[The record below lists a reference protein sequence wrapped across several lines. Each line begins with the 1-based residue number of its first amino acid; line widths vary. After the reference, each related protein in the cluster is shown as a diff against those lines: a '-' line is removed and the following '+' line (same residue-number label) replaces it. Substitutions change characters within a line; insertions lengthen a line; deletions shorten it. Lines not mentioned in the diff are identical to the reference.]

1 VDQVLAMAAFSLTM
15 SCTPGPN
22 NIMLAASGVNFGFAR
37 TLPHMTGVSLGFVV
51 MLAACAAGLGTLFTL
66 FPAVHIVLKIVG
78 AVYLLWLAW
87 KVANAGGPDE
97 MKDADARPL
106 TFLQAAAFQWV
117 NPKAVL
123 ACLGAVTLFVRPL
136 TAVPDTLVMLTVFFV
151 ATVISVV
158 IWAGFGTL
166 VSRLLRNPRH
176 AQIFNIVMA
185 LLLVA
190 SIVPMVL

>member
-1 VDQVLAMAAFSLTM
+1 
-15 SCTPGPN
+15 
-22 NIMLAASGVNFGFAR
+22 VNFGFAR